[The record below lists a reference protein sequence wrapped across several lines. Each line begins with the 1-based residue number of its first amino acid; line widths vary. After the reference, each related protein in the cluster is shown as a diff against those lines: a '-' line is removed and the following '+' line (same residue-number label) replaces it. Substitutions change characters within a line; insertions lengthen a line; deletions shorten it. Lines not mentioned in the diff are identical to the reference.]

1 MKTAKKGEKM
11 ANYASMKPMTLDDT
25 LTRYQ
30 VDQFKSAKGS
40 KQVPFE
46 KLDFSIYKP
55 SANMVAYTTSEERIL
70 LWIKALYQR
79 YIIDLQKTNGANMW
93 SRWEEQ
99 ESYNDTSKCDKVIL
113 YFEHNSSSIISITIY
128 TSTGRIHIQGQD
140 RVLKEWGNIEFPA
153 LLATTYSNLLDFLK
167 LITTPSTISNLTST
181 PEEKTSK
188 DMKNEKK
195 NEEKTTPQII
205 QSPDTTP
212 RERFFY
218 VVKSNLATLESDFV
232 ELKQDLLKKIEDAFD
247 LIKSKDEE
255 ITELKEKL
263 NSEESKQNAMQQ
275 TISDLTLMLH
285 DQKDETSKLKTS
297 VKKSQS
303 EFVELKIKINTLSS
317 NTHNVPEQPSKN
329 TDSQHNK
336 TSTSETTNIPTS
348 NKYSVLDDESS
359 EKKENNPRENEG
371 TLNTPNNE
379 QFHTKICSSETV
391 ILCDS
396 NGQMIDTKLLCPDTT
411 CTYIRCPTF
420 PTANEIIKQTH
431 FVGTKTVIL
440 HSGTNDLET
449 ASDDE
454 SLSSSIV
461 NVVEAI
467 IQKLPNCKIIV
478 SSLLPWLDK
487 LHHNIGIV
495 NQLVKDKL
503 QHKKNVHL
511 ITHNNLFPLRQP
523 SSR

>member
-70 LWIKALYQR
+70 LCIKALYQR

-113 YFEHNSSSIISITIY
+113 YLEHNSNSIISITIY
-128 TSTGRIHIQGQD
+128 TSIGRIHIQGQD

-153 LLATTYSNLLDFLK
+153 LLATINPPSLNDNTSNLLDFLK

-188 DMKNEKK
+188 DMKTEKK
-195 NEEKTTPQII
+195 NEEKTTPQLIK
-205 QSPDTTP
+205 SPDTIP
-212 RERFFY
+212 RERSFY

-297 VKKSQS
+297 VKKNQS
-303 EFVELKIKINTLSS
+303 EIVELKIKINTLSS
-317 NTHNVPEQPSKN
+317 NTHNAPEQPSKN

-359 EKKENNPRENEG
+359 EIKENIPRENEG
-371 TLNTPNNE
+371 TPNTPNNE
-379 QFHTKICSSETV
+379 QYHTKICSSETV
-391 ILCDS
+391 IVCDS
-396 NGQMIDTKLLCPDTT
+396 NGRMIDTKLLCRDTT
-411 CTYIRCPTF
+411 CTYIRCPTL

-431 FVGTKTVIL
+431 FAGTKTVIL
-440 HSGTNDLET
+440 HCGTNDLET

-461 NVVEAI
+461 NVVEA
-467 IQKLPNCKIIV
+467 N
-478 SSLLPWLDK
+478 
-487 LHHNIGIV
+487 
-495 NQLVKDKL
+495 
-503 QHKKNVHL
+503 
-511 ITHNNLFPLRQP
+511 TETT
-523 SSR
+523 